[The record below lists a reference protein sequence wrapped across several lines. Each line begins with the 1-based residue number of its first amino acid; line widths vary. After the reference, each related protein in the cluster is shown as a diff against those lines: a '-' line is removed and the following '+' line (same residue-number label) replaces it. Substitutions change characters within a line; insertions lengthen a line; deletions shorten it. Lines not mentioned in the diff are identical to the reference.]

1 MSQPDISASILG
13 TVNDFK
19 SMLQKA
25 AEDVLMNNEPN
36 EPKIVSRNRYQ
47 SRDKL
52 QPEESQDT
60 PLRTVKRRKGSEVR
74 QNSEVRT
81 KFREFAL
88 PSKDSERKPSTK
100 KIVYVGERDKILK
113 NMSQAAPN
121 MSFWKKPSAECRPR
135 KEGFLNM
142 ND

>member
-60 PLRTVKRRKGSEVR
+60 PLRTKTQKESLQPKKLFTSANV
-74 QNSEVRT
+74 T
-81 KFREFAL
+81 K
-88 PSKDSERKPSTK
+88 S
-100 KIVYVGERDKILK
+100 
-113 NMSQAAPN
+113 
-121 MSFWKKPSAECRPR
+121 
-135 KEGFLNM
+135 
-142 ND
+142 